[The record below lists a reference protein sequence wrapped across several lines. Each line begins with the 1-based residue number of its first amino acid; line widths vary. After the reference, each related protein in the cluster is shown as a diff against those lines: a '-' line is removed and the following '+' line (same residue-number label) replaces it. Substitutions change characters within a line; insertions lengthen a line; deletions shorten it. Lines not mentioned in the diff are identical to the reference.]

1 MVMLAVPLAGWSHIA
16 FLAHAPDKAVRR
28 CIPRRLLMQPPAHPL
43 DVIHLVGRATDF
55 ALRKL
60 PPRPA
65 RCTVQATA
73 RACLLRL
80 SGVDAFFVSGVDKHP
95 VHGLRFHA
103 WVEYQGQALYEVDN
117 VSTYLPLLSYPERA

>member
-1 MVMLAVPLAGWSHIA
+1 MLVALPLAGWSHIA

-28 CIPRRLLMQPPAHPL
+28 CVPRRLLTHLSVHPL
-43 DVIHLVGRATDF
+43 NAIHRVGRATDF

-65 RCTVQATA
+65 RCTIQATT

-103 WVEYQGQALYEVDN
+103 WVEYQGRALYEADN
-117 VSTYLPLLSYPERA
+117 VSTYLPLFSYPER